1 MGDPFSRFMYQYQE
15 LTLFPFPA
23 RVGFLAPR
31 RTQIVTSID
40 ICAVTSDWLVCVI
53 IGFLS
58 REAAVLVL
66 NSPNE
71 PKPLH

>member
-1 MGDPFSRFMYQYQE
+1 MQIGVRAAIA
-15 LTLFPFPA
+15 A
-23 RVGFLAPR
+23 RLE
-31 RTQIVTSID
+31 
-40 ICAVTSDWLVCVI
+40 CVL

-66 NSPNE
+66 NTPNE